1 MHSSKRNTY
10 YKENYYKTQLELEKE
25 KNNDIIANLKN
36 KITMLENKTNR
47 LQSMNEVFLDLLK
60 KQQRSIDNNN
70 RNSNINFHNDYDYDN
85 YIMHK
90 YRNRYDD
97 LDNIYNNPINNEF
110 ERPKLR
116 KSSSQ
121 IDMFSI
127 KDIKYY
133 KEPIKLMQEQLKAY
147 IFQTTLDRRRE
158 EYLLN
163 EQINDIKNE
172 VNNRLTRL
180 ENQHKLQLNSLAN
193 SINNGGYNF
202 DSLANRLSI
211 YQRERENFEEFMDEK
226 LNKLANINNSMNNN
240 RIDLNNKYNY
250 NNYNNNY
257 NNNNDYFE

>member
-1 MHSSKRNTY
+1 
-10 YKENYYKTQLELEKE
+10 
-25 KNNDIIANLKN
+25 
-36 KITMLENKTNR
+36 MLENKTNR
-47 LQSMNEVFLDLLK
+47 LQSMNEIFLDLLK
-60 KQQRSIDNNN
+60 NQQKINKNHIKQNPDFIQRFENRFNNI
-70 RNSNINFHNDYDYDN
+70 ST
-85 YIMHK
+85 
-90 YRNRYDD
+90 
-97 LDNIYNNPINNEF
+97 NPIYPPEYN
-110 ERPKLR
+110 KLKMK
-116 KSSSQ
+116 KSNSQ
-121 IDMFSI
+121 LNMFSI

-133 KEPIKLMQEQLKAY
+133 REPIKIMQEQLKAY